1 MSFTLGIVVLSALIS
16 GVAPAAASSW
26 PALNHVMRSGGRG
39 STGSAHGRLRNA
51 MIVAEVALSLV
62 LLTGAGLL
70 GKSFVALMNVQPGF
84 EARHVLTTK
93 LSLPRVLYKTTAQ
106 AAAFYDTLL
115 ARVREL
121 PGVETAAVTDTVP
134 LSGDDNSTGI
144 EFLGR
149 QRKPGEIW
157 NLHPRIVSGD
167 YLEAMR
173 IAPIEGRMFNPQ
185 DEAGPQRVA
194 ILSQNAARQY
204 FPGESAVG
212 KRFAF
217 FAPGN
222 PPYEIVGIAAPVHN
236 SALDREVS
244 ADVYLPIRSNPFPFP
259 LTSVALVVRT
269 AQDPIALAQGVR
281 GAIASLD
288 RSLPISSIR
297 SMEDYV
303 EASVAPRKFN
313 LVLLGILAAIALA
326 LSAAGLYGVMVY
338 LVTQRTAEIGIRMA
352 LGARGADVLRLVVG
366 KGLLLAGGGVALGL
380 VASLA
385 AARVMD
391 TLLYGVQPRDPVI
404 FAVVP
409 VFLLGVAMLASYIPA
424 RRASRMDP
432 MTALRME

>member
-1 MSFTLGIVVLSALIS
+1 M
-16 GVAPAAASSW
+16 
-26 PALNHVMRSGGRG
+26 
-39 STGSAHGRLRNA
+39 
-51 MIVAEVALSLV
+51 
-62 LLTGAGLL
+62 
-70 GKSFVALMNVQPGF
+70 
-84 EARHVLTTK
+84 
-93 LSLPRVLYKTTAQ
+93 
-106 AAAFYDTLL
+106 
-115 ARVREL
+115 
-121 PGVETAAVTDTVP
+121 
-134 LSGDDNSTGI
+134 
-144 EFLGR
+144 
-149 QRKPGEIW
+149 
-157 NLHPRIVSGD
+157 
-167 YLEAMR
+167 
-173 IAPIEGRMFNPQ
+173 
-185 DEAGPQRVA
+185 
-194 ILSQNAARQY
+194 
-204 FPGESAVG
+204 
-212 KRFAF
+212 
-217 FAPGN
+217 
-222 PPYEIVGIAAPVHN
+222 
-236 SALDREVS
+236 
-244 ADVYLPIRSNPFPFP
+244 
-259 LTSVALVVRT
+259 
-269 AQDPIALAQGVR
+269 AQGVR

-313 LVLLGILAAIALA
+313 LVLLGVLAAIALA